1 MLALWLFV
9 LSWCEQGGLIMKKRT
24 AILLFT
30 TLPFAA
36 LAAGGDETA
45 PPTPT
50 ETTTK
55 CPENQI
61 FDTVA
66 KKCKNPQDA
75 SLGDDA
81 RFGAVRELA
90 YAGRYPEALATLTAM
105 QEGDSDRVLTYLGFI
120 TRKSGDM
127 AGGMAYYARAL
138 AVNPNNILVRSY
150 MGQAL
155 VEQGDIAAAA
165 RQLTEIRNRG
175 GAGTWAEASLAH
187 AVGTGQTLNY

>member
-1 MLALWLFV
+1 MLKIA
-9 LSWCEQGGLIMKKRT
+9 
-24 AILLFT
+24 AILLT
-30 TLPFAA
+30 TALPFAA
-36 LAAGGDETA
+36 FAAGSDSTT
-45 PPTPT
+45 PPKPT

-55 CPENQI
+55 CTKGKI
-61 FDTVA
+61 YDAKT

-90 YAGRYPEALATLTAM
+90 YAGRYDDALATLTAM
-105 QEGDSDRVLTYLGFI
+105 QEGESDRVLTYLGFI

-138 AVNPNNILVRSY
+138 EVNPDNILARSY

-155 VEQGDIAAAA
+155 VEQGDIAAAT
-165 RQLTEIRNRG
+165 RQLEEIRRRG
-175 GAGTWAEASLAH
+175 GVDTWAETSLAS

>member
-1 MLALWLFV
+1 MQNLAVIFL
-9 LSWCEQGGLIMKKRT
+9 LS
-24 AILLFT
+24 

-36 LAAGGDETA
+36 FAAGSDETT
-45 PPTPT
+45 PPAPT

-55 CPENQI
+55 CTNGQI
-61 FDTVA
+61 FDPEA

-75 SLGDDA
+75 SLGA
-81 RFGAVRELA
+81 ETRFAAVRELA
-90 YAGRYPEALATLTAM
+90 YAGRYTEALATIDAM
-105 QEGDSDRVLTYLGFI
+105 QEGETDRVLTYLGFI

-138 AVNPNNILVRSY
+138 EANPDNLLTRSY

-155 VEQGDIAAAA
+155 VEQGDIAAAT
-165 RQLTEIRNRG
+165 RQLLEIRNRG

>member
-1 MLALWLFV
+1 MLKISV
-9 LSWCEQGGLIMKKRT
+9 
-24 AILLFT
+24 ILLT
-30 TLPFAA
+30 SALPFAA
-36 LAAGGDETA
+36 FAAGSDSTT

-55 CPENQI
+55 CTKGKI
-61 FDTVA
+61 YDAKT

-90 YAGRYPEALATLTAM
+90 YAGRFDDALAALKAM
-105 QEGDSDRVLTYLGFI
+105 QEGESDRVLTYLGFI

-138 AVNPNNILVRSY
+138 EVNPDNILARSY

-155 VEQGDIAAAA
+155 VEQGDIAAAS
-165 RQLTEIRNRG
+165 RQLEEIRRRG
-175 GAGTWAEASLAH
+175 GADTWAETSLAH

>member
-1 MLALWLFV
+1 ML
-9 LSWCEQGGLIMKKRT
+9 KH
-24 AILLFT
+24 AILCLCT
-30 TLPFAA
+30 ALPLAAFAA
-36 LAAGGDETA
+36 GSDTTA

-50 ETTTK
+50 ETTIQ

-61 FDTVA
+61 FDA
-66 KKCKNPQDA
+66 GAQKCKNPQDA

-81 RFGAVRELA
+81 RFAAIRELA
-90 YAGRYPEALATLTAM
+90 YAGRYAEARAALDAM
-105 QEGDSDRVLTYLGFI
+105 QEGESDRVLTYLGFI

-138 AVNPNNILVRSY
+138 TLNPDNMLVRSY

-165 RQLTEIRNRG
+165 RQLDEIRMRG
-175 GAGTWAEASLAH
+175 GTGTWAEISLAH
-187 AVGTGQTLNY
+187 AVGTGQSLNY

>member
-1 MLALWLFV
+1 MHKFAAVLLA
-9 LSWCEQGGLIMKKRT
+9 S
-24 AILLFT
+24 A
-30 TLPFAA
+30 LPFTAF
-36 LAAGGDETA
+36 AAGSDDTT
-45 PPTPT
+45 PPPPT
-50 ETTTK
+50 ETTTT
-55 CPENQI
+55 CAGGQI
-61 FDTVA
+61 FDA
-66 KKCKNPQDA
+66 EAQKCKNPQDA

-90 YAGRYPEALATLTAM
+90 YAGRYAEARAALDAM
-105 QEGDSDRVLTYLGFI
+105 SEGETDRVLTYLGFI

-138 AVNPNNILVRSY
+138 EVNPDNILVRSY

-165 RQLTEIRNRG
+165 RQLEEIRARG
-175 GAGTWAEASLAH
+175 GAGTWAETSLAH